1 METAAEILVII
12 LSAFLAFFLL
22 LGVILT
28 IYLINISR
36 KIRKITDAAEK
47 TVNNIEHTDSAV
59 TKANSPIIVAGIVKK
74 YLYKL
79 KKEEDR

>member
-47 TVNNIEHTDSAV
+47 TVNNIEHTVSGV
-59 TKANSPIIVAGIVKK
+59 TKAISPMFVAGIVKK